1 MRPPVISSAAR
12 RPRDIATVALVGAAA
27 WVGVLWLVHGSSM
40 NMRPTTGLSAVA
52 FLGAWTLMMAA
63 MMLPLVAPVA
73 ALYVRTFEPPA
84 RIRLAEFAFG
94 YLLVWAAIGVPA
106 FGVAVAVQAVSMSA
120 PGALR
125 WVVVGVLLAVA
136 VYQITPLKQHC
147 LKHCRSPLSQLQY
160 ATYLGRLRDV
170 RVGVH
175 HGLYCA
181 GCCWS
186 LFLLLVAVGTMNLAA
201 MLILTAVIAGE
212 KLLPRGIAMSRAV
225 AVLAVA
231 LALAFAISPALATQ
245 VVGS

>member
-1 MRPPVISSAAR
+1 
-12 RPRDIATVALVGAAA
+12 
-27 WVGVLWLVHGSSM
+27 
-40 NMRPTTGLSAVA
+40 
-52 FLGAWTLMMAA
+52 
-63 MMLPLVAPVA
+63 
-73 ALYVRTFEPPA
+73 
-84 RIRLAEFAFG
+84 
-94 YLLVWAAIGVPA
+94 
-106 FGVAVAVQAVSMSA
+106 MSA

-136 VYQITPLKQHC
+136 VYQITPLKQLC
-147 LKHCRSPLSQLQY
+147 LKHCRSPLSQLH
-160 ATYLGRLRDV
+160 ATYQGRLRDM
-170 RVGVH
+170 RVGAH

-212 KLLPRGIAMSRAV
+212 KLLPHGIAMSRAV